1 MVTLTRGR
9 VGRVDGAVGVVGVQV
24 RRRGRRGLEF
34 VAGVGVEG
42 RTNVRLLIVHDGSL
56 LI

>member
-34 VAGVGVEG
+34 VGVEG